1 MEPNL
6 DGFRDASVR
15 LREAMGRDLVF
26 LLPTETV
33 WPEDAVL
40 DPETH
45 EPFDPTIEPTASGF
59 ASATATAIVVLPG
72 GKVKGDSVV
81 NTFVGTMEEG
91 EAAVIVSDAEFKSA
105 NLDRATRV
113 EIWDETFDITQ
124 ADPDSVGGDGEPD
137 RVIMHARQRGG
148 RSGDPA

>member
-1 MEPNL
+1 MEPDLN
-6 DGFRDASVR
+6 GFKNASVR
-15 LREAMGRDLVF
+15 LREAMGRDVVF

-45 EPFDPTIEPTASGF
+45 EPYDPTIVPTASGF
-59 ASATATAIVVLPG
+59 ASATATALAVLPG
-72 GKVKGDSVV
+72 GNVKGDSVV

-91 EAAVIVSDAEFKSA
+91 EAAVIVSASAFETA

-113 EIWDETFDITQ
+113 VIWDESFDITQ
-124 ADPDSVGGDGEPD
+124 ADSDSVGGNDDPD

-148 RSGDPA
+148 RNGDPA